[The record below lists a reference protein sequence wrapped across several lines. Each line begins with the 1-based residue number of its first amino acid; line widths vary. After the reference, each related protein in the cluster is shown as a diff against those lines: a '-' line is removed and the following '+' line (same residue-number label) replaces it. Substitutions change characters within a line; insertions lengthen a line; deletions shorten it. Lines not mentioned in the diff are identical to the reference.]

1 MSPRSQILRLAKT
14 LSLGNEKHQTFA
26 KALLGSSRG
35 KKDGSAAAAAS
46 CCLLASTKTKKRM
59 RCISNSSKQ
68 ASKQQQFLFDPSLAF
83 VPK

>member
-35 KKDGSAAAAAS
+35 KKDGSAAAAS

-59 RCISNSSKQ
+59 RCISNSSKL
-68 ASKQQQFLFDPSLAF
+68 QQQFLFDPSLAF

>member
-35 KKDGSAAAAAS
+35 KKDGSAAAAS

-59 RCISNSSKQ
+59 RCISNSS
-68 ASKQQQFLFDPSLAF
+68 SKQQQFLFGPSLAF

>member
-35 KKDGSAAAAAS
+35 KKDGSAAAAS

-68 ASKQQQFLFDPSLAF
+68 QQFLFDPSLAF